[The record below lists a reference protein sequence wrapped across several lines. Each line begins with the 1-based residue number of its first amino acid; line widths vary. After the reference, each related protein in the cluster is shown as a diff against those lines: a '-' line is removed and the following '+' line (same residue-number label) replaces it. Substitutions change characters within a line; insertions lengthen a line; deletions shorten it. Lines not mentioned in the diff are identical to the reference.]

1 MAAST
6 SGTGTETGTEGRLVL
21 EATGPAA
28 SLERP
33 VRFDADDVD
42 RIELRLAG
50 SSSAALPAAQI
61 LMQSHGWRGL
71 RAPGDYFLARHR
83 GEAGWHAPLTADEK
97 DLVSLMYD
105 SGVAYADAQVGRLI
119 DHLASRG
126 LAGRTVL
133 IVTSDHGEALREDDR
148 AGHTYLDD

>member
-50 SSSAALPAAQI
+50 Q
-61 LMQSHGWRGL
+61 
-71 RAPGDYFLARHR
+71 
-83 GEAGWHAPLTADEK
+83 
-97 DLVSLMYD
+97 
-105 SGVAYADAQVGRLI
+105 
-119 DHLASRG
+119 
-126 LAGRTVL
+126 TVL